1 MYVTLVQCDSSAF
14 SSQKKITIDNVK
26 NVANYD
32 RAKRKFLISS
42 KIYATYSE
50 SHKTVE
56 EEYDF
61 QIYIQ
66 FTVLET
72 LQLCSVNRSILL
84 K

>member
-50 SHKTVE
+50 SHKNVE
-56 EEYDF
+56 
-61 QIYIQ
+61 
-66 FTVLET
+66 
-72 LQLCSVNRSILL
+72 
-84 K
+84 